1 MRVNDLAKQLS
12 RQCGTQ
18 ATLHSRGSSARYSF
32 RTTTNRNR
40 LIPSGKWTP
49 IPANTEAVQ
58 EYPAWNREWPKRMN
72 AFVVGEHPSESFR
85 RFRGQWNSQ
94 LSIGAW
100 GNCGQQLGNEKSESN
115 RKRSSVI
122 KGTREAESSRVI
134 ARISWLWPAQSSP
147 MRRLSGGA
155 SVVVRGRESRLHG
168 EGRQNVSR
176 WNAEALPPESGRSL
190 IDFGTGN
197 REASR

>member
-18 ATLHSRGSSARYSF
+18 AMLHSRCSSARYSF
-32 RTTTNRNR
+32 RMTTNRNR

-58 EYPAWNREWPKRMN
+58 EYPTWNREWPERMN
-72 AFVVGEHPSESFR
+72 AFVVGEHPSEPFR

-94 LSIGAW
+94 LSTGAW
-100 GNCGQQLGNEKSESN
+100 GNCRQQLGTEKSESN
-115 RKRSSVI
+115 RKCLSVI
-122 KGTREAESSRVI
+122 KGTREAEPSRVI

-147 MRRLSGGA
+147 MRRLSDGA
-155 SVVVRGRESRLHG
+155 FVVVRGRESRPHG
-168 EGRQNVSR
+168 EGRQNVSC
-176 WNAEALPPESGRSL
+176 WNAEALHRESDRSL
-190 IDFGTGN
+190 IERGTGN

>member
-18 ATLHSRGSSARYSF
+18 AMLHSRGSSARYSF
-32 RTTTNRNR
+32 RMTTNRNR

-49 IPANTEAVQ
+49 IPANIEAVQ
-58 EYPAWNREWPKRMN
+58 EYPAWNRGWPERMN
-72 AFVVGEHPSESFR
+72 AFVVGEHPSESLR

-94 LSIGAW
+94 LSTGAW

-115 RKRSSVI
+115 RKRLSVI
-122 KGTREAESSRVI
+122 KGTREAEPSRVI
-134 ARISWLWPAQSSP
+134 ARISRHMAAQSSP

-168 EGRQNVSR
+168 EGRQNVSC
-176 WNAEALPPESGRSL
+176 WMTEG
-190 IDFGTGN
+190 FVN

>member
-1 MRVNDLAKQLS
+1 M
-12 RQCGTQ
+12 
-18 ATLHSRGSSARYSF
+18 
-32 RTTTNRNR
+32 TTNRNR
-40 LIPSGKWTP
+40 LIPSGKWAP

-58 EYPAWNREWPKRMN
+58 VYPAWNREWPERMN
-72 AFVVGEHPSESFR
+72 AFVVGEHPSESLR

-94 LSIGAW
+94 LSTGAW

-115 RKRSSVI
+115 RKRLSVI

-134 ARISWLWPAQSSP
+134 ARISWLRPAQSSP

-155 SVVVRGRESRLHG
+155 FVVVRGRESRLHG
-168 EGRQNVSR
+168 EGRQNVSC
-176 WNAEALPPESGRSL
+176 WNAEALHLENDRSL
-190 IDFGTGN
+190 IGCGPGN